1 MYARVKNAFYVECL
15 VFNQNL
21 PLVLQYLW
29 TGGGWFVTFGEDMC
43 LHFNNNYCSLLLYL
57 RSANNIISLSLN
69 FNLKIILD
77 HREARLRSQ
86 SPRLVCR
93 DGRIEGRRVG
103 GAGQVHMSKG
113 VVLSLCWL

>member
-1 MYARVKNAFYVECL
+1 M
-15 VFNQNL
+15 
-21 PLVLQYLW
+21 LQYLW

-43 LHFNNNYCSLLLYL
+43 LHFDNNYCSLLLYL
-57 RSANNIISLSLN
+57 LLYLLSLN